1 MFKQTMFDIFDEF
14 KGDHSRLKA
23 LDPQERAV
31 NGVVMDQTLKDK
43 LSDVEEKLEKLE
55 VHFEYLATT
64 AEKSDKLKEANLT
77 QKKQKKELARSLKE
91 IEFTY

>member
-1 MFKQTMFDIFDEF
+1 M
-14 KGDHSRLKA
+14 
-23 LDPQERAV
+23 
-31 NGVVMDQTLKDK
+31 KDK

-91 IEFTY
+91 IEFTYQKSKKRLERDLNKMESQIN